1 MKRRDY
7 RDYLQD
13 IIDAVNDIEGF
24 VGDMSFEEFTKDR
37 KTLNAVVRSIE
48 IIGEAS
54 KSIPDTLKAKHKE
67 LPWKQMSGMRDKLIH
82 AYFGVDV
89 ETLWKAVKENIP
101 PLKKLIQK
109 MLKDQEKLSPPRDP

>member
-13 IIDAVNDIEGF
+13 ILDAVNDIESF
-24 VGDMSFEEFTKDR
+24 VGSMSYENFRKDR

-54 KSIPDTLKAKHKE
+54 KNIPDALKVKHKE
-67 LPWKQMSGMRDKLIH
+67 LPWKQMTGMRDKLIH

-89 ETLWKAVKENIP
+89 EILWKAVKENIP
-101 PLKKLIQK
+101 PLKQLIQK
-109 MLKDQEKLSPPRDP
+109 MLEDQEK

>member
-13 IIDAVNDIEGF
+13 ILDAVDDVEVF
-24 VGDMSFEEFTKDR
+24 VGDMSFEEFKKDR

-54 KSIPDTLKAKHKE
+54 KKLPDSLKAKYRE
-67 LPWKQMSGMRDKLIH
+67 LPWKEMSGMRDKLIH
-82 AYFGVDV
+82 AYFGMDT
-89 ETLWKAVKENIP
+89 ETIWKTVKENIP
-101 PLKKLIQK
+101 PLKKSIQK
-109 MLKDQEKLSPPRDP
+109 MLKDQEKQ

>member
-13 IIDAVNDIEGF
+13 ILDAVNDIESF
-24 VGDMSFEEFTKDR
+24 VGDMSCQDFKKDK

-54 KSIPDTLKAKHKE
+54 KNIPGALKAKHKE
-67 LPWKQMSGMRDKLIH
+67 LPWKQMTGMRDKLIH

-101 PLKKLIQK
+101 PLRQLVRK
-109 MLKDQEKLSPPRDP
+109 MLHDIEK